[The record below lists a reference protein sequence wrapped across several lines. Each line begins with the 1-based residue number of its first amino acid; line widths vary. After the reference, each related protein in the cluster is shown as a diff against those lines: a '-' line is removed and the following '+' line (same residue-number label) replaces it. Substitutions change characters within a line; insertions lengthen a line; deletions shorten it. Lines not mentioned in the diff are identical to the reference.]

1 MWHDKNKKYKKWP
14 KKITST
20 VTFHKLEL
28 ATPRNC
34 TEDTC
39 SKIAKNIDNLDYTKI
54 VSIKSATLLEMTLTT
69 DNLGNFSKFF
79 KKLLF

>member
-1 MWHDKNKKYKKWP
+1 MWHDKNKKHKKWP
-14 KKITST
+14 KKLTST

-39 SKIAKNIDNLDYTKI
+39 SKIAENLDYTKI

>member
-1 MWHDKNKKYKKWP
+1 MWHDKNKKHKKWP
-14 KKITST
+14 KKLTSK

-39 SKIAKNIDNLDYTKI
+39 SKIAENIDNLDIDNIDKI
-54 VSIKSATLLEMTLTT
+54 CNFT
-69 DNLGNFSKFF
+69 GNDPYHRQSWKFL
-79 KKLLF
+79 KIL